1 MKIGEVAQRV
11 GVSVSTLRLYEQRG
25 LIEASRSEGGT
36 RHYNEEDAERFRAIT
51 SLTRAE
57 VSIDALARLAEVRAK
72 NASGDAASRQVEAL
86 LADIEAELQA
96 RIEQLQAAHSD
107 LLRARERLVGC
118 HDCRKKPDRQNC
130 AGCPVAGELLEC
142 QVMRV
147 VWDQAPDDTR
157 IS

>member
-36 RHYNEEDAERFRAIT
+36 RHYNEEDEERFRAIT

-57 VSIDALARLAEVRAK
+57 VSIDALARLAGVRAS

-86 LADIEAELQA
+86 LADIETELQA
-96 RIEQLQAAHSD
+96 RIKQLQAARSD
-107 LLRARERLVGC
+107 LHRAKKRLVGC
-118 HDCRKKPDRQNC
+118 HGCRKKPVRRNC
-130 AGCPVAGELLEC
+130 TGCPVAGELLEC

-147 VWDQAPDDTR
+147 VWDQAPQGCP
-157 IS
+157 